1 MGIEYKR
8 WGLNMSKKSVALL
21 FGGRSGEHEVS
32 RKSASAVAEALSNTF
47 NVFPIGIA
55 KDGQWY
61 GPIPLSEIKI
71 FSPEQYKEKKV
82 TMLPFPSSGGK
93 IYSLP
98 QLEPLIDADVFFPV
112 LHGTFGEDGTI
123 QGLFELAEVP
133 YVGAG
138 VLASSVGMDK
148 VMMKKAFAEAK
159 LPQVLYLSFL
169 RVEIE
174 KESSKIIKEIETK
187 LGYPCFVKPANLGSS
202 VGISKAIDRASLE
215 IALHQACK
223 YDRKLIIEKGVTAR
237 EIEVSVLGNDDPQA
251 SIPGEIVPC
260 NDFYDYNAKYL
271 DDRSELYIPAK
282 IDDNQIKKIQE
293 LAIAA
298 YKAVDCSGLSRIDF
312 FIAKDS
318 GEILINEINT
328 LPGFTNISMFPKL
341 WEHSGIA
348 IDELVTQL
356 VNLALERAEE
366 KKKNI
371 WSYET

>member
-1 MGIEYKR
+1 
-8 WGLNMSKKSVALL
+8 MSKLTVALL

-32 RKSASAVAEALSNTF
+32 RKSASAVADALSSRFT
-47 NVFPIGIA
+47 VFPIGIA

-61 GPIPLSEIKI
+61 GPIQLSEIKS
-71 FSPEQYKEKKV
+71 FSPEQYRENKV
-82 TMLPFPSSGGK
+82 TMLPFPSSGGN

-98 QLEPLIDADVFFPV
+98 RLEPLINADVFFPV
-112 LHGTFGEDGTI
+112 LHGTFGEDGTL
-123 QGLFELAEVP
+123 QGLLELAEVP

-138 VLASSVGMDK
+138 VLASAVGMDK
-148 VMMKKAFAEAK
+148 VMMKKAFAEAN

-174 KESSKIIKEIETK
+174 KKMSNVIREIETK

-202 VGISKAIDRASLE
+202 VGISKAVDSTSLE
-215 IALHQACK
+215 DALRQACK
-223 YDRKLIIEKGVTAR
+223 YDRKLIIEKGVNAR
-237 EIEVSVLGNDDPQA
+237 EIEVSVMGNDEPQA

-282 IDDNQIKKIQE
+282 IDENQIKTIQE

-312 FIAKDS
+312 FITKDT
-318 GEILINEINT
+318 GEVLINEINT

-341 WEHSGIA
+341 WEHSGLA
-348 IDELVTQL
+348 INELVTQI

-366 KKKNI
+366 KKKII
-371 WSYET
+371 WSYDV

>member
-1 MGIEYKR
+1 
-8 WGLNMSKKSVALL
+8 MSKKSVALL

>member
-1 MGIEYKR
+1 
-8 WGLNMSKKSVALL
+8 MSKKSVALL

-32 RKSASAVAEALSNTF
+32 CKSAFAVAEALSNTF
-47 NVFPIGIA
+47 AVFPIGIA

-61 GPIPLSEIKI
+61 GPIPLSEIKS
-71 FSPEQYKEKKV
+71 FTPERYKEKKV

-93 IYSLP
+93 IYRLP

-123 QGLFELAEVP
+123 QGFFELAEVP

-148 VMMKKAFAEAK
+148 VIMKKAFSEAN
-159 LPQVLYLSFL
+159 LPQVLYLSYL
-169 RVEIE
+169 RVDIE
-174 KESSKIIKEIETK
+174 KKSPQIIEDIETK

-215 IALHQACK
+215 TALHQACK
-223 YDRKLIIEKGVTAR
+223 YDRKLIIEKGVNAR
-237 EIEVSVLGNDDPQA
+237 EIEVSVLGNDDPKV
-251 SIPGEIVPC
+251 SVPGEIVPC

-271 DDRSELYIPAK
+271 DDRSQLYIPAK
-282 IDDNQIKKIQE
+282 INDNQLKTIQE
-293 LAIAA
+293 IAIAA
-298 YKAVDCSGLSRIDF
+298 YKAIDCSGLSRIDF
-312 FIAKDS
+312 FITKDS

-348 IDELVTQL
+348 IDVLVTQL

-371 WSYET
+371 WSYDA